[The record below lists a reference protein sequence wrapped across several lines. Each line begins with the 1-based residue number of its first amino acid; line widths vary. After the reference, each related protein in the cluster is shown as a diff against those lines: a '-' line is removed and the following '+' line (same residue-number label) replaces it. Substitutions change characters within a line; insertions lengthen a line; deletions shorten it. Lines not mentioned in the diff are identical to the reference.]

1 MVQQAGC
8 CCLFTPC
15 TSVETFIGFGNR
27 KVLNYKALVQIM
39 QKAIKICL

>member
-27 KVLNYKALVQIM
+27 KSFELQSISSDYAKSY
-39 QKAIKICL
+39 